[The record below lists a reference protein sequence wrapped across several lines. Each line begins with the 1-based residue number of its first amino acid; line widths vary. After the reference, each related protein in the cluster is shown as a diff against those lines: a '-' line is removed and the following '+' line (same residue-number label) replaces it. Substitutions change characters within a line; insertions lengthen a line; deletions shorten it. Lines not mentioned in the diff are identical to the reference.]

1 LSAVNKPKT
10 RRQITD
16 EARQAALDGRW
27 EEAIEI
33 NRELIRRDPK
43 DTEAHNRLGRA
54 LLEFRDYSGAYEAY
68 SNALKSDPANLIAR
82 RNLRRLELLR
92 QEESDGDGTA
102 REDSIAFPRS
112 LVFIEEVGKTWVT
125 ELTNPAPTSLLAGI
139 YAGQQLELH
148 VEDGRLIVNQADGTR
163 IGEIEHKTAERVIEL
178 MAGGNVYEVYALG
191 LTAASLRAILREV
204 HRDPSQA
211 GRVSFP
217 RQITETRAY
226 LRERDLIRQRDESD
240 FYVDE
245 DDEGDD
251 DAPVKATEDDGDDDD
266 VVGPEAVE
274 DADVEEEEV
283 GVPAEEEDDEA
294 DI

>member
-10 RRQITD
+10 RRQVTD

-33 NRELIRRDPK
+33 NRELIQRDSK

-54 LLEFRDYSGAYEAY
+54 LLEFRDYTGAYEAF

-92 QEESDGDGTA
+92 HEQSDGDGTLRDDRA
-102 REDSIAFPRS
+102 AFPRS

-139 YAGQQLELH
+139 YAGQQLELI
-148 VEDGRLIVNQADGTR
+148 VEVGRLVVRLADGTR
-163 IGEIEHKTAERVIEL
+163 VGEIERKTGDRVIEL
-178 MAGGNVYEVYALG
+178 MAGGNLYEVYALG
-191 LTAASLRAILREV
+191 LTAASLRTILREV
-204 HRDPSQA
+204 HRDPSQV

-240 FYVDE
+240 FYVD
-245 DDEGDD
+245 DDEDGDD
-251 DAPVKATEDDGDDDD
+251 EVPTKSTGDDGDDDD
-266 VVGPEAVE
+266 AAEVEATEGTGVR
-274 DADVEEEEV
+274 EEV
-283 GVPAEEEDDEA
+283 GTEAEEDDEETG
-294 DI
+294 I

>member
-10 RRQITD
+10 RRQVTD
-16 EARQAALDGRW
+16 DARQAALEGRW
-27 EEAIEI
+27 EEAVEI
-33 NRELIRRDPK
+33 NRELIQRDPK

-54 LLEFRDYSGAYEAY
+54 LLEFRDYSGAYESF
-68 SNALKSDPANLIAR
+68 SNALKSDPASLIAR

-92 QEESDGDGTA
+92 QEQPDGDGTLRDDRA
-102 REDSIAFPRS
+102 AFPRS

-139 YAGQQLELH
+139 YAGQQLELS
-148 VEDGRLIVNQADGTR
+148 VEDGRLVVKLADGTR
-163 IGEIEHKTAERVIEL
+163 VGEVERKTGDRVIEL

-240 FYVDE
+240 FYMDDDDDG
-245 DDEGDD
+245 DDE
-251 DAPVKATEDDGDDDD
+251 APVKAVEDDGDDEDGAE
-266 VVGPEAVE
+266 VGAAEE
-274 DADVEEEEV
+274 TEVEEEAA
-283 GVPAEEEDDEA
+283 GQAEEDDEEA
-294 DI
+294 EI

>member
-16 EARQAALDGRW
+16 EAREAALEGRW

-33 NRELIRRDPK
+33 NRELIQRDPK

-54 LLEFRDYSGAYEAY
+54 LLEFRDYAGAYDAY

-92 QEESDGDGTA
+92 QEDSDGEGTV
-102 REDSIAFPRS
+102 REDAVAFPRS

-139 YAGQQLELH
+139 YAGQQLELS
-148 VEDGRLIVNQADGTR
+148 VEDGRLVVKLADGTR
-163 IGEIEHKTAERVIEL
+163 VGEIERKTAERVIEL
-178 MAGGNVYEVYALG
+178 MAGGNIYEVYALG
-191 LTAASLRAILREV
+191 LTAASLRVILREV
-204 HRDPSQA
+204 YRDPSQA

-240 FYVDE
+240 FYVD
-245 DDEGDD
+245 DDEDGDD
-251 DAPVKATEDDGDDDD
+251 ESPVKIAEEEGEDDD
-266 VVGPEAVE
+266 VVEAEAAE
-274 DADVEEEEV
+274 DADGEEEV
-283 GVPAEEEDDEA
+283 DVAADEEEDESE
-294 DI
+294 I